1 MQAVKKNPVWLLS
14 PAMMALAIKPATNPI
29 KIFQIMCMIA
39 FAKLLLIKNNFLLHL
54 LPPHTPCVLAR
65 NFVNATFLLYRI
77 TWAKNKGA
85 TRTQLLV
92 DIENIDA
99 VGYYQH
105 LNLGSHATTG
115 ARSVFT
121 R

>member
-1 MQAVKKNPVWLLS
+1 
-14 PAMMALAIKPATNPI
+14 
-29 KIFQIMCMIA
+29 MCMFA

-77 TWAKNKGA
+77 TWGKNKGA

-92 DIENIDA
+92 DIDA

-105 LNLGSHATTG
+105 LKLGSHATAG
-115 ARSVFT
+115 GQSVFI